1 MKLIHTADCH
11 LDSKLSRH
19 FDEAK
24 AAERKNELLSTFQ
37 NIVHYAV
44 SNDVEAILIAGDLF
58 DVRTISATARDA
70 VISAVLNNPGI
81 TFFYLRGNH
90 DAGAFLQNFRDRIHA
105 DLPGNLK
112 LFEENWTSYPFVS
125 KDGTEVIITG
135 AEDPVSNYSKYTLD
149 LEKRYKAIGLSDVSI
164 KIYPGMR
171 HEILNEDGRQEV
183 YNDILEFFN
192 K

>member
-58 DVRTISATARDA
+58 DVRTIAGIMTRVLSCRISVTAFMRTCPE
-70 VISAVLNNPGI
+70 ISNCSK
-81 TFFYLRGNH
+81 R
-90 DAGAFLQNFRDRIHA
+90 AGHPIRLFPKTEPKSS
-105 DLPGNLK
+105 LPVRK
-112 LFEENWTSYPFVS
+112 
-125 KDGTEVIITG
+125 
-135 AEDPVSNYSKYTLD
+135 
-149 LEKRYKAIGLSDVSI
+149 
-164 KIYPGMR
+164 
-171 HEILNEDGRQEV
+171 
-183 YNDILEFFN
+183 
-192 K
+192 